1 MKRILSKTI
10 IILLCSH
17 ASLLCGQSFYGFSWN
32 GTGIEWQKVF
42 DTDTS
47 TTLTDLINSSKLT
60 EYKIINE
67 TTVIGTFPGV
77 TATCDGTESRHK
89 SDFSMTAWAKG
100 VVTGTA
106 KIELKEGR
114 YRITAY
120 SLQIDPR
127 KRYDDTGNEPLESNY
142 WNINKGDFHKDWRRD
157 DLICFDN
164 GLTKLFEVKGPDNW

>member
-1 MKRILSKTI
+1 
-10 IILLCSH
+10 
-17 ASLLCGQSFYGFSWN
+17 
-32 GTGIEWQKVF
+32 
-42 DTDTS
+42 
-47 TTLTDLINSSKLT
+47 
-60 EYKIINE
+60 
-67 TTVIGTFPGV
+67 
-77 TATCDGTESRHK
+77 
-89 SDFSMTAWAKG
+89 MTAWAKG